1 MRELLSGA
9 LVALFFVAALFFRK
23 FGRRTR
29 DRFFDLFAA
38 AFLLMA
44 ANSALLGL
52 TAADSEHRTVLYG
65 VRLVA
70 FLIIIGAI
78 WHKNRPES

>member
-9 LVALFFVAALFFRK
+9 LVALFFVAAVFFRK

-29 DRFFDLFAA
+29 DRFFDLFSA

-52 TAADSEHRTVLYG
+52 TDADSEHRTALYG

-78 WHKNRPES
+78 WHKNRPEG

>member
-1 MRELLSGA
+1 MRELLSG
-9 LVALFFVAALFFRK
+9 VMVGLFFVAAVFFRK
-23 FGRRTR
+23 FGQRTR

-44 ANSALLGL
+44 VNSALLGL
-52 TAADSEHRTVLYG
+52 TDADSEHRTALYG
-65 VRLVA
+65 IRLVA

-78 WHKNRPES
+78 WHKNR